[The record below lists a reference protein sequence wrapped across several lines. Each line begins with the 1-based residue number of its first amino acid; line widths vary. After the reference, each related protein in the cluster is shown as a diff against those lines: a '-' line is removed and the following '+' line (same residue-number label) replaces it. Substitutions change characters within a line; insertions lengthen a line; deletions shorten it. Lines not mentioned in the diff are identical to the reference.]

1 MLYLFFLA
9 HLVADFMLQP
19 LWLIQRKR
27 YWYGLVIHVGLVL
40 VCMLAIIPFEP
51 RAAALWPVMMG
62 ISVVHFGADHWKI
75 QYGDRMVRSPLLA
88 FLLDQVIHAV
98 TIIIGL
104 SLALPLEQV
113 WSLQTSAFALPAIY
127 AICYLLAS
135 FAAPITLIVALDPT
149 FKHASL
155 AAAAR
160 VRSLVAAV
168 VVLSLAIFVTPVA
181 LPATLAGIAAATRHP
196 ASGHPLDSP
205 LGLMVVVLVAASLG
219 AVLTLVL

>member
-27 YWYGLVIHVGLVL
+27 YWYGLLIHVGFVM

-51 RAAALWPVMMG
+51 QAAALWPVMLG
-62 ISVVHFGADHWKI
+62 ISVVHYGADYWKI
-75 QYGDRMVRSPLLA
+75 TYGDRMVRSPLLA
-88 FLLDQVIHAV
+88 FLLDQVIHAT
-98 TIIIGL
+98 TIIVGL
-104 SLALPLEQV
+104 SLALPQTQI
-113 WSLQTSAFALPAIY
+113 WSLHASEMALPAMY

-135 FAAPITLIVALDPT
+135 FAAPITLIVAFDPT

-160 VRSLVAAV
+160 VRSLIAAV
-168 VVLSLAIFVTPVA
+168 LVLTLALFATPVA
-181 LPATLAGIAAATRHP
+181 LPATVAGIAAATRRP

-205 LGLMVVVLVAASLG
+205 LGLMVVVLVAATLG
-219 AVLTLVL
+219 AVLTLV